1 MLRGAGAIVLRKEV
15 CPSVRLSGRPGPK
28 WGRKRGS
35 ARVKIPAC
43 SGWEYVQGGGAQ
55 AGWRRGRPAAAAPTR
70 GPPHLRPYSLTQYK
84 IGLPKRSFYLNSLSR
99 LLCCLVMGAG
109 GGPWLSTAVG
119 CGEKWEALAGP
130 LPSGLLLR

>member
-28 WGRKRGS
+28 WGRKRGA

-55 AGWRRGRPAAAAPTR
+55 AGVGAGRAGGRSPHPRAPASRALLVESVQNR
-70 GPPHLRPYSLTQYK
+70 C
-84 IGLPKRSFYLNSLSR
+84 YLN
-99 LLCCLVMGAG
+99 V
-109 GGPWLSTAVG
+109 PST
-119 CGEKWEALAGP
+119 
-130 LPSGLLLR
+130 